1 MPDFKVTKERRVFL
15 DDVEIKRVLG
25 FSVVVDAGND
35 PEVVLRVAV
44 DSVDIEGYTDVRSM
58 RTGSQT

>member
-15 DDVEIKRVLG
+15 DDVEIKWVLG